1 MISIPRTE
9 EASPDCVVERSGE
22 CWRLERPGRKGWVW
36 MLLLVVVVVVGLA
49 LRHLKQKKAPE
60 STDVV
65 GVGLSR
71 TIANR
76 RTPVPENGNI

>member
-1 MISIPRTE
+1 
-9 EASPDCVVERSGE
+9 
-22 CWRLERPGRKGWVW
+22 
-36 MLLLVVVVVVGLA
+36 MLLVVVGLA